1 MTIWCIALSTDFLI
15 VTSHSIAIADLPSW
29 DISFSKLVIPFHPI
43 LISSGALT
51 GNSLWRSNTAT
62 DAPDL
67 AREIAVAL
75 PIPRNLPAPVITAT
89 FPLSSLLIESSFI
102 LSYFRS
108 NYSINVLFYLTIKF
122 FESIILFDDKYYDIY
137 KFH

>member
-67 AREIAVAL
+67 AREIAKKVKEDFSDKKL
-75 PIPRNLPAPVITAT
+75 PLMIAMINA
-89 FPLSSLLIESSFI
+89 I
-102 LSYFRS
+102 LEDKKLE
-108 NYSINVLFYLTIKF
+108 VKWEKF
-122 FESIILFDDKYYDIY
+122 N
-137 KFH
+137 